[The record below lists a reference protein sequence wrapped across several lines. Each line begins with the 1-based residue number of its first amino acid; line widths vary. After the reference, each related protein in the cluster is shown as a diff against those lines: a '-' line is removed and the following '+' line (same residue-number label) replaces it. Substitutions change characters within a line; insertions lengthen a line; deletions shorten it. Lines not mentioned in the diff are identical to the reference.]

1 MLVEPSRLATP
12 HEYAPLPVR
21 RSRNVTVGVLT
32 VSRIEREDANLQ
44 PPCSPPEGGSVI
56 NFRKV

>member
-21 RSRNVTVGVLT
+21 RSRNVTVGVLFW
-32 VSRIEREDANLQ
+32 R
-44 PPCSPPEGGSVI
+44 SPESNGKMLTCNRRVRRPKAAV
-56 NFRKV
+56 